1 MPKRTGISE
10 APLQDPTNRNKSYLV
25 PVLVTETGKES
36 TPGAMSIETIALYSR
51 AGANANPGTGAA
63 PADLTAEA
71 QIRFDQDTLLRN
83 SILTL
88 NTNINGEVD
97 TRHSED
103 LAIIASFQT
112 IINAQRA
119 DIDENAGDITRER
132 NRLVKSVLIIQP
144 TPPTL
149 NALTNAIRNTRRNES
164 AYWLITEDQPASGQN
179 PQLDIRIGSNG
190 GEFRDVNG
198 NTFTPGVVAMS
209 TLQFAAGTLIRF
221 RTLGNVFLEYAP
233 PAPSVISGL
242 LARLTGNDR
251 LPASAIRDLPTT
263 TPSTSTG
270 RLFVGTQ
277 EPSATRQATLLA
289 NATDSNPA
297 IWFIPYRTGA
307 NRVNQ
312 LGAYTLANDNV
323 QVRDSNGR
331 EITNARLA
339 TGLTNFAAGTI
350 IRLTALN
357 TYQIVGGQPSAEITA
372 TLLNRLTE
380 NDRITANSISGLRR
394 TILNEI
400 EGTHPIIVSRR
411 MPTAE
416 VRARTNIYNND
427 FPTTLWIV
435 ANDQRTDDNIAG
447 FLIDNPTGRGALA
460 DGTPIPTVNTDSTTI
475 LLRAGTILRPRE
487 PNGWRV
493 VSAPATTA
501 EIVTELEL
509 ASGDDRLASSAIKG
523 LKAGVRESEPNIHP
537 IITSKAMP
545 TVAQSTAARGSG
557 ASEGHAIW
565 IINEDQ
571 AATDNRGAA
580 TIINDT
586 GKGAL
591 VNGLVIPPSTNPASS
606 LQLQAGTMLRIGT
619 NDAYEIIWAPPVAG
633 SGQTPTTTS
642 TATSTV
648 IAQMDMPTEAT
659 LQAIINNLP
668 EHGIGLW
675 VVTANQTDRANRANA
690 RINAPIR
697 GLALANG
704 TEIPETTTDSSFLS
718 FRSGTVLSFRTTT
731 AFNVV
736 SAEKTITSIRDALAA
751 LVGDRR
757 IPASAI
763 SGVIDYSINSPQ
775 LEFPL
780 NGNPVSWAHGLT
792 TPPTQI
798 FAKAVCL
805 IANHGYA
812 FGDEVQITP
821 HNVTKSNLWAD
832 ATNITLMNFDIEMQ
846 SKATNSRF
854 FPGSTAQAGITNGQ
868 WRVVLTGLL

>member
-10 APLQDPTNRNKSYLV
+10 APLQDPTNRNKGYLV

-36 TPGAMSIETIALYSR
+36 TPGAMSIETIAIYSR

-71 QIRFDQDTLLRN
+71 QLRFDQDTLLQN

-88 NTNINGEVD
+88 NTNLNGEID

-112 IINAQRA
+112 IINTQRA
-119 DIDENAGDITRER
+119 LIDENTRNITAER
-132 NRLVKSVLIIQP
+132 SRLVKSVLIVQS
-144 TPPTL
+144 TQPTL
-149 NALTNAIRNTRRNES
+149 NVINRAIRNARDRAS
-164 AYWLITEDQPASGQN
+164 AFWLVTADQPTAVPNQGLN
-179 PQLDIRIGSNG
+179 IRIENNG
-190 GEFRDVNG
+190 GQFRDANG
-198 NTFTPGVVAMS
+198 NPFTPGVVGLS

-221 RTLGNVFLEYAP
+221 QTLTSIFLEYAP
-233 PAPSVISGL
+233 PAPSVISRL

-251 LPASAIRDLPTT
+251 LPASAIRDLPTAL
-263 TPSTSTG
+263 PSTSTG
-270 RLFVGTQ
+270 RFFVGTQ

-289 NATDSNPA
+289 NATTTNPA

-312 LGAYTLANDNV
+312 LGTYTVANENV
-323 QVRDSNGR
+323 QVRNANGR
-331 EITNARLA
+331 EITNANLA

-357 TYQIVGGQPSAEITA
+357 TYQILGGLPSAEITA
-372 TLLNRLTE
+372 TLLNRLTGD
-380 NDRITANSISGLRR
+380 DRITSDAIAGLDQA
-394 TILNEI
+394 ILDRI

-411 MPTAE
+411 MPGTA
-416 VRARTNIYNND
+416 RQASANIYNKM
-427 FPTTLWIV
+427 PAKTLWIV
-435 ANDQRTDDNIAG
+435 ANDQRFADNPTDS
-447 FLIDNPTGRGALA
+447 LIDNPTGKGAQVN
-460 DGTPIPTVNTDSTTI
+460 GTLIPIAATNGRSV
-475 LLRAGTILRPRE
+475 LLRAGTTLRPL
-487 PNGWRV
+487 GVLSWRV
-493 VSAPATTA
+493 IGAPAATA
-501 EIVTELEL
+501 EIVEEIEL

-523 LKAGVRESEPNIHP
+523 LKAGVRASEPNIHP
-537 IITSKAMP
+537 IITSKVMP

-571 AATDNRGAA
+571 AVTDNRAAA
-580 TIINDT
+580 TIINGT

-591 VNGLVIPPSTNPASS
+591 VNGLVIPPSTRPARN

-675 VVTANQTDRANRANA
+675 VVTANQTARANRANA

-736 SAEKTITSIRDALAA
+736 SAEKTITSIRNALAA

-780 NGNPVSWAHGLT
+780 NGHTAVWAHGLT

-798 FAKAVCL
+798 FAKAICV

-821 HNVTKSNLWAD
+821 HNITKSNLWAD
-832 ATNITLMNFDIEMQ
+832 ATNITLMNYDIEMQ
-846 SKATNSRF
+846 SRTAESRF
-854 FPGSTAQAGITNGQ
+854 FPGSVAQAGITNGQ